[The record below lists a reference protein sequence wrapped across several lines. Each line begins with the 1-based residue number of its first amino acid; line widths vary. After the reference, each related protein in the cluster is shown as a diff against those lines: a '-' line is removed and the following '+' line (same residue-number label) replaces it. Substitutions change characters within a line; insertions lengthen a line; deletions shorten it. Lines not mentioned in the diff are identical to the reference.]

1 MSTLTI
7 NLSDE
12 QLAGLKQ
19 VATRLGVGL
28 EDAASQVVDDF
39 LKRQRFQEA
48 ADYVLRKNEELYRRL
63 AK

>member
-28 EDAASQVVDDF
+28 EDAARQGVEEFIKKQD
-39 LKRQRFQEA
+39 LKEM
-48 ADYVLRKNEELYRRL
+48 ADYLLQKNKDLYREL
-63 AK
+63 A